1 MVMRHTGTY
10 AQPSPRRNRER
21 ADHLTGRPSLPAKL
35 GLGASQVALH
45 GCLAREVDP
54 ALAVDLD
61 HHNHDL
67 VTDRNSVLD
76 GRDVV
81 VGQLADP
88 DQAFFTGQDLDETAE
103 AHDPGDL
110 AQVKSA
116 DLDLASER
124 LDPLDRLARA
134 VARHCSDL
142 NRAVILDA
150 DLGAGFLLDLADHGA
165 ALADDVADLLG
176 VDLYRDDARREAAHL
191 RTAGRND
198 SVHLVE
204 DRHPGGVS
212 LFQALADDGL
222 ADALGLD
229 VHLQCRDALAGA
241 GHLEVH
247 IAEGVFLAENIG
259 KDNETTVRLGDEAHR
274 SAGNGSLD
282 RHAGVHEGEARTAGR
297 GHRSRAV

>member
-67 VTDRNSVLD
+67 VADRDNVLD

-88 DQAFFTGQDLDETAE
+88 DQAFLAGQDLDETAE

-110 AQVKSA
+110 AQVEPA
-116 DLDLASER
+116 DLYVAGER
-124 LDPLDRLARA
+124 LDPLDGLAG
-134 VARHCSDL
+134 VLARHCRDL
-142 NRAVILDA
+142 DRAVVLDV

-165 ALADDVADLLG
+165 TLA
-176 VDLYRDDARREAAHL
+176 
-191 RTAGRND
+191 
-198 SVHLVE
+198 
-204 DRHPGGVS
+204 
-212 LFQALADDGL
+212 
-222 ADALGLD
+222 
-229 VHLQCRDALAGA
+229 
-241 GHLEVH
+241 
-247 IAEGVFLAENIG
+247 
-259 KDNETTVRLGDEAHR
+259 
-274 SAGNGSLD
+274 
-282 RHAGVHEGEARTAGR
+282 
-297 GHRSRAV
+297 